1 MALQKNYQKFG
12 ISFPNS
18 YHRITNIEYK
28 IIDEE
33 VLNSDTGQ
41 IEWQTLQKLVI
52 MVYVYADKAARDNFA
67 EYIENKGY
75 VVDMELNSNQDIL
88 KQGYDYLKT
97 LPEYS
102 NSTDV

>member
-12 ISFPNS
+12 TSFPNS

-28 IIDEE
+28 IVDEE
-33 VLNSDTGQ
+33 RPDPNTGQ
-41 IEWQTLQKLVI
+41 IEWQTLKKLVI
-52 MVYVYADKAARDNFA
+52 MVYVYVDKAARDNFS
-67 EYIENKGY
+67 EYIEKEGY
-75 VVDMELNSNQDIL
+75 VVDMELNPNQDII